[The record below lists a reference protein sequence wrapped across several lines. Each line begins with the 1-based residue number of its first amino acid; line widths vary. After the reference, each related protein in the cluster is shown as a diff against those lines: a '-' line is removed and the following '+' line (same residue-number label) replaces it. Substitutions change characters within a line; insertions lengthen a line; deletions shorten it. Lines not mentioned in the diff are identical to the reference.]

1 MTAVVLTR
9 PQADSERLSQ
19 TLQSEG
25 FQTRVMPIM
34 TIEAIPDA
42 ERALS
47 PSLSDDALCIFVSA
61 NAVRFGLP
69 QLGPDLARCPDLT
82 VIAVGNKTR
91 DTLVAEGIQAQVP
104 FRADSEGLLAMPA
117 LSAPD
122 ARDVVI
128 VKGEGGRELLASEL
142 TRRGARVTEWVCY
155 RRCWPDVDV
164 SELAK
169 VGDGLIFQA
178 SSGEALAGVGLGGY
192 TSFIAIS
199 MVIGLGAGVQAMVA
213 RRKGERDRANYAVPL
228 NAGLVLGLAP
238 GSRPS
243 ARFMARNR
251 AWRSFSGRS
260 PCTSASPNRLSRA
273 RTALRH
279 HSSSATDDRHSGA

>member
-1 MTAVVLTR
+1 MRAVVLTR

-19 TLQSEG
+19 TLQCEG

-69 QLGPDLARCPDLT
+69 QLGPDFARCPDLT

-164 SELAK
+164 SELDK

-178 SSGEALAGVGLGGY
+178 SSGEALLRLAELVTGGGRVDLFQ
-192 TSFIAIS
+192 SPIIVPS
-199 MVIGLGAGVQAMVA
+199 DRVA
-213 RRKGERDRANYAVPL
+213 RLAIDMGWEQVIRAEDASDDAFIRAL
-228 NAGLVLGLAP
+228 KQHT
-238 GSRPS
+238 
-243 ARFMARNR
+243 ARN
-251 AWRSFSGRS
+251 
-260 PCTSASPNRLSRA
+260 
-273 RTALRH
+273 
-279 HSSSATDDRHSGA
+279 

>member
-19 TLQSEG
+19 TLQCEG
-25 FQTRVMPIM
+25 FQTWVMPIM

-69 QLGPDLARCPDLT
+69 QLGPDFARCPDLT

-122 ARDVVI
+122 SRDVVI

-164 SELAK
+164 SELDK

-178 SSGEALAGVGLGGY
+178 SSGEALLRLAELVAGGGRVDLFQ
-192 TSFIAIS
+192 SPIIVPS
-199 MVIGLGAGVQAMVA
+199 DRVA
-213 RRKGERDRANYAVPL
+213 RLAIDMGWGQVIRAEDASDDAFIRAL
-228 NAGLVLGLAP
+228 KQHT
-238 GSRPS
+238 
-243 ARFMARNR
+243 ARN
-251 AWRSFSGRS
+251 
-260 PCTSASPNRLSRA
+260 
-273 RTALRH
+273 
-279 HSSSATDDRHSGA
+279 

>member
-25 FQTRVMPIM
+25 FQTRVMPVM

-69 QLGPDLARCPDLT
+69 QLGPDFARCPDLT

-178 SSGEALAGVGLGGY
+178 SNGEALLRLAELMAGGGRVDLFQ
-192 TSFIAIS
+192 SPIIVPS
-199 MVIGLGAGVQAMVA
+199 DRVA
-213 RRKGERDRANYAVPL
+213 RFAIDMGWEQVIRAEDASDDAFVRAL
-228 NAGLVLGLAP
+228 KQHI
-238 GSRPS
+238 
-243 ARFMARNR
+243 ARN
-251 AWRSFSGRS
+251 
-260 PCTSASPNRLSRA
+260 
-273 RTALRH
+273 
-279 HSSSATDDRHSGA
+279 

>member
-25 FQTRVMPIM
+25 LQTRVMPIM

-47 PSLSDDALCIFVSA
+47 PSLSDDAVCIFVSA

-69 QLGPDLARCPDLT
+69 QLIPDLARCPDLT

-104 FRADSEGLLAMPA
+104 SRADSEGLLAMPA

-142 TRRGARVTEWVCY
+142 IRRGARVTEWVCY

-178 SSGEALAGVGLGGY
+178 SSGEALLRLAALVAGEGRVDLFQ
-192 TSFIAIS
+192 SSIIVPS
-199 MVIGLGAGVQAMVA
+199 DRVA
-213 RRKGERDRANYAVPL
+213 RLAIDMGWEQVIRAEDASDDAFVRAL
-228 NAGLVLGLAP
+228 KQHI
-238 GSRPS
+238 
-243 ARFMARNR
+243 ARN
-251 AWRSFSGRS
+251 
-260 PCTSASPNRLSRA
+260 
-273 RTALRH
+273 
-279 HSSSATDDRHSGA
+279 